1 MARPE
6 PRILVVDDERDI
18 CDNLRDI
25 LGDFGY
31 AVDTTVDPLEA
42 LDLVDRRTYDIA
54 VLDLRMPGLDGVELC
69 RRIRLRQSSTVG
81 LIVTAYADATAERDA
96 AAAGAYRVLAKPV
109 DARLLLGLIET
120 VLEQPL
126 VLVVDDDRD
135 LCESLRDVLAD
146 EGFRCGIACS
156 AADFERQMAGRTP
169 QVVVIDLRLA
179 ESDGL
184 ELLSQ
189 VRNLCPESRTII
201 ITAHHEEM
209 ERRMEEATSKGAQ
222 AVCLKP
228 FETSE
233 LVARI
238 RDAIPGV

>member
-25 LGDFGY
+25 LGEFGY
-31 AVDTTVDPLEA
+31 AVDTTIDPLEA
-42 LDLVDRRTYDIA
+42 LDLVDRETYDIA
-54 VLDLRMPGLDGVELC
+54 LLDLKMPGLDGVELC
-69 RRIRLRQSSTVG
+69 RRIRQRQSSTVG
-81 LIVTAYADATAERDA
+81 LIVTAYADPAAEREA

-109 DARLLLGLIET
+109 DARLLMGLIET

-126 VLVVDDDRD
+126 VLIVDDDRD
-135 LCESLRDVLAD
+135 LCESLRDVLTD

-156 AADFERQMAGRTP
+156 AGDFERQLTGRTP

-179 ESDGL
+179 DSDGI
-184 ELLSQ
+184 ELLAQ
-189 VRNLCPESRTII
+189 VRNLCPESRTIL
-201 ITAHHEEM
+201 ITAHHEEIQ
-209 ERRMEEATSKGAQ
+209 RRMAEATAKGAD

-228 FETSE
+228 FDTAD
-233 LVARI
+233 LVSRI
-238 RDAIPGV
+238 RGSIPGA